1 MHTLNILIYVE
12 NIIINNYI
20 YCLFEVIFL
29 MILRKSCLMDPLI
42 QNLNP
47 RDQIFDGLITQI
59 ICVIYN
65 NIICVIYNNIIVKQK
80 QWFKNFCRKQHVRF
94 WNHNFIVFYYI
105 FTIISM
111 SFDSSFPPFFSFHF
125 FLSPP
130 FLFSLFAFPLF
141 SYNFT
146 YYFSYFFF
154 LIFTIFF
161 ETFVSLFF
169 FLFSVESLFCVIQI
183 SLFSN
188 HKIRRIKFSFWT
200 FVELLAS
207 TFFFRFFESKKE
219 INGIHP
225 LFHFIL
231 L

>member
-1 MHTLNILIYVE
+1 M
-12 NIIINNYI
+12 
-20 YCLFEVIFL
+20 IFL
-29 MILRKSCLMDPLI
+29 MIFRKSCLMDPLI

-47 RDQIFDGLITQI
+47 RDQIFDGLITRF

-125 FLSPP
+125 FLSPSFLFSLFA

-141 SYNFT
+141 PTILRITSPI
-146 YYFSYFFF
+146 FF

-161 ETFVSLFF
+161 ETSVSLFF

>member
-1 MHTLNILIYVE
+1 
-12 NIIINNYI
+12 
-20 YCLFEVIFL
+20 

-154 LIFTIFF
+154 SFSPSFLKLLFRC
-161 ETFVSLFF
+161 FF
-169 FLFSVESLFCVIQI
+169 FSFRLNPFFVLF
-183 SLFSN
+183 
-188 HKIRRIKFSFWT
+188 KFPCFQT
-200 FVELLAS
+200 
-207 TFFFRFFESKKE
+207 TKFEE
-219 INGIHP
+219 
-225 LFHFIL
+225 
-231 L
+231 